1 MTDGKQ
7 QTNILG
13 QDNSSHGIYERFD
26 PGLVH
31 SMALHHFHRYFCAR
45 ELCRGKQVLD
55 IACGT
60 GYGTALIAETAAR
73 VVGVDIDHET
83 IEGCRA
89 AHSGSN
95 ILYREGR
102 VEQIPAEDA
111 EFEVVV
117 SFETIEHVNEAAQ
130 KKFFQEI
137 QRVLKPDGLLIM
149 SSPIRNDATKNQFHI
164 HELTAEEFLEAL
176 NTNFRHVRS
185 FKQKI
190 VLGSLIQQSASDSAV
205 LYGIVAKE
213 GEPIRPG
220 APEIESKYMIA
231 LASNQELPAVEASV
245 TIDVTGKIFDAAIR
259 TFVLRSVKP
268 VQTQLTEQ
276 RRIATRLREAQT
288 ALTKEF
294 AAYRSGTEAELAER
308 TRLLDQERTASGVL
322 AEEFAA
328 YRSGAEAERV
338 EQVRLLDQ
346 ERAASGALAEEFAAY
361 RSGAEA
367 ERAEHVRLLDQER
380 AASGALAEEFAAYR
394 SGAEADLA
402 ERTRLLDQERAASGA
417 LAEEFAAY
425 RSGAEKELAER
436 TRLLERQR
444 EELQQKDRQMEE
456 ERSLNR
462 NLRLRNQQLQENVR
476 DILSQPVWPMVSQA
490 VKECCRG
497 ILFRPVR
504 SVQLIRDLLL
514 IASSGYFSQEYYLE
528 TNPDVASSGSSSLF
542 HFCDCGWR
550 EGRAP
555 SIRFDVKYY
564 LDNNPDVRLSGRN
577 PLVHYILWGRK
588 EGRGALPM
596 DTEEV

>member
-31 SMALHHFHRYFCAR
+31 TMALHHFHRYFCAR

-137 QRVLKPDGLLIM
+137 QRVLKPGGLLIM

-176 NTNFRHVRS
+176 NANFRHVRS

-308 TRLLDQERTASGVL
+308 TRLLDQERTASG
-322 AEEFAA
+322 
-328 YRSGAEAERV
+328 
-338 EQVRLLDQ
+338 
-346 ERAASGALAEEFAAY
+346 
-361 RSGAEA
+361 
-367 ERAEHVRLLDQER
+367 
-380 AASGALAEEFAAYR
+380 
-394 SGAEADLA
+394 
-402 ERTRLLDQERAASGA
+402 A

-528 TNPDVASSGSSSLF
+528 TNPDVASSGSSPLF